1 MYINSYDDINNMDST
16 LCCRETLLLCERM
29 SLKYQAV
36 IISADRMILNKPYI
50 LRKIK
55 KSTPEVTAF
64 TFEAQDG
71 TSIDFVPGMFAML
84 YYKSPETGESIG
96 RAFSIANA
104 PTSGSLEF
112 LISLVHGR
120 FTSKLDTAKIG
131 DIYYVSAPYGQ
142 FKFDL
147 TSGKKFLFLAGGTG
161 LAPFFSM
168 LRLSKTRNMR
178 TDGVLIYS
186 TKYSDDIIEHEE
198 LSQITSELGVRLV
211 VTVTR
216 PKENDTWNGETGHV
230 NAEMI
235 KKYSPDVVE
244 RISYI
249 CGPPAFVNAL
259 KQALLSLGV
268 DPKSIKAEMWG

>member
-1 MYINSYDDINNMDST
+1 
-16 LCCRETLLLCERM
+16 
-29 SLKYQAV
+29 
-36 IISADRMILNKPYI
+36 MILNRPYV
-50 LRKIK
+50 LKKIK
-55 KSTPEVTAF
+55 KSTPEVSAF

-84 YYKSPETGESIG
+84 YYKNQETGESIG

-104 PTSGSLEF
+104 PPSQSLEF
-112 LISLVHGR
+112 LISLVHGK

-131 DIYYVSAPYGQ
+131 DVYYISAPYGQ

-147 TSGKKFLFLAGGTG
+147 NSGTKFLFLAGGTG

-168 LRLSKTRNMR
+168 LRLSKARSQQI
-178 TDGVLIYS
+178 DGVLIYS
-186 TKYSDDIIEHEE
+186 TKYSDDIIEQEE
-198 LSQITSELGVRLV
+198 LSQITSELGVKLA

-216 PKENDTWNGETGHV
+216 PKENDTWKGDTGHV

-235 KKYSPDVVE
+235 KKYAPDVVD
-244 RISYI
+244 RVSYI

-259 KQALLSLGV
+259 KQALFSLGV
-268 DPKSIKAEMWG
+268 DQKHIKAEMWG